1 MAEEHAKYWFKVFV
15 MVILIIYMYGA
26 MSLKYVSGA
35 ESLIEAISFIFNQ
48 DSCYLFDTMAFN
60 PYYIGIFVFGFLSI
74 MFSFGNIENAKTL

>member
-1 MAEEHAKYWFKVFV
+1 

-35 ESLIEAISFIFNQ
+35 ESLIEAISFIFNS
-48 DSCYLFDTMAFN
+48 DSCYLFDTMKFN